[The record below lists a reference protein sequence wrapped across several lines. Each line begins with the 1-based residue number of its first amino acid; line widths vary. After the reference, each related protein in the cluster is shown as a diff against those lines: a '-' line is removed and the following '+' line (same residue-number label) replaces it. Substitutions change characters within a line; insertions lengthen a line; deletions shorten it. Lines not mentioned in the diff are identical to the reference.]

1 MKLTIGLLA
10 GSHAVEGQWQQHVFW
25 VLEEIT
31 GKELT
36 PLGGP
41 LRSCSCG
48 PWKDRMEGP
57 WALEACS
64 VTTDSIT
71 SRDLGL
77 EYIRILVCHLKG
89 MC

>member
-1 MKLTIGLLA
+1 MKLAIGLLA

-36 PLGGP
+36 PLGGS

-48 PWKDRMEGP
+48 PCEDRWKDLGP
-57 WALEACS
+57 WK
-64 VTTDSIT
+64 
-71 SRDLGL
+71 
-77 EYIRILVCHLKG
+77 LVLLPLIVLPAEI
-89 MC
+89 